1 MKKTMLAAFA
11 ATAIVAAP
19 ATAIAQQ
26 NPLQP
31 EGGILQAINCLLT
44 CHNHSEWFTFSGS
57 AKTKHYKP
65 KHSYKFKPKYGGYN
79 EGPSFRSFSNNKGP
93 QFGFKK
99 GPQFGFNKG
108 FNKGPQFGFNKG
120 FNKGPQFGFNKGFNK
135 GPQTFGGKSK
145 FSGYGS
151 KKVSHYKPHKMHKPH
166 KTTGNS
172 TRHTSH
178 GFPFYVG
185 AAICSAAGPII
196 NAALGGPVPTSEQ
209 VVRHTVGCF
218 VPPLGLVFLLQDVGA
233 L

>member
-19 ATAIAQQ
+19 AAAFAQQ

-79 EGPSFRSFSNNKGP
+79 EGPSFRGFSNNKGP
-93 QFGFKK
+93 K
-99 GPQFGFNKG
+99 FGFNKG

-135 GPQTFGGKSK
+135 GPQSFGNKSK
-145 FSGYGS
+145 FSNFGGR
-151 KKVSHYKPHKMHKPH
+151 KKVAHYKPHKPG
-166 KTTGNS
+166 KTTGTS

-185 AAICSAAGPII
+185 AVVCSAAGPII
-196 NAALGGPVPTSEQ
+196 NAALGGPEPTSEQ
-209 VVRHTVGCF
+209 MVRHTVGCF
-218 VPPLGLVFLLQDVGA
+218 VPPLGLVFFLQDMGA
-233 L
+233 I

>member
-19 ATAIAQQ
+19 AAAFAQQ

-44 CHNHSEWFTFSGS
+44 CHNHSEWFTFSGP

-65 KHSYKFKPKYGGYN
+65 KHSYKPKPSYGGHN

-93 QFGFKK
+93 K
-99 GPQFGFNKG
+99 FGFNKG

-120 FNKGPQFGFNKGFNK
+120 FNKGPQFGFSK
-135 GPQTFGGKSK
+135 GPQTFGNKSK
-145 FSGYGS
+145 FSNFGGH
-151 KKVSHYKPHKMHKPH
+151 KKVTHYKPHKMVHKPG
-166 KTTGNS
+166 KTTGTS

-185 AAICSAAGPII
+185 AVICSAAGPII
-196 NAALGGPVPTSEQ
+196 NAALGGPEPTSEQ
-209 VVRHTVGCF
+209 MVRHTVGCF
-218 VPPLGLVFLLQDVGA
+218 VPPLGLVFFLQDVGA

>member
-19 ATAIAQQ
+19 ATAFAQQ

-31 EGGILQAINCLLT
+31 ESGILQAINCLLT

-65 KHSYKFKPKYGGYN
+65 KHSYKPKYSYKPKPSYGGYN

-120 FNKGPQFGFNKGFNK
+120 FNKGPQ
-135 GPQTFGGKSK
+135 TFGGNSK
-145 FSGYGS
+145 FSGYGH

-166 KTTGNS
+166 KTNGTT
-172 TRHTSH
+172 TRNTSH

-196 NAALGGPVPTSEQ
+196 NAALGGPEPTSEQ

-218 VPPLGLVFLLQDVGA
+218 VPPLGLVFFLQDVGA
-233 L
+233 I